1 MKINNELNIKIL
13 SLKYELTSSVGM
25 HIELSKMLKAF
36 MIQLAQK
43 LHIHS
48 VHVVCNE
55 KELHLNESPLQLD
68 DSYHYPTA
76 QKKWFLDNID
86 NYRKNNSDEN
96 YFYYW
101 RVRKNY
107 EVFIIRKQNEINA
120 ETTHALEPILNKLDL
135 AIEACVEYERA
146 KSLRVLALEKEK
158 VLNEAMRNA
167 EESNRAKGEF
177 LANMSHELRTPLNG
191 ILGMTQILLHSELTF
206 DQQSD
211 ILTLKSSAETLLKI
225 LNDILDF
232 SKIEVG
238 KLNLENIAFSL
249 RKELSDFFKLSSSVA
264 VQKGIDF
271 EFFFD
276 QGIPEY
282 VFGDP
287 LRTKQIIMNLVNNA
301 MKFTSKGHVKINIL
315 VLSSTDNIVNLK
327 IEVIDTGVGIPKNK
341 LDDIFLAF
349 NQADSSTTRK
359 YGGTGLG
366 LSICAQLA
374 HLMGGAIYVNSR
386 LGQGSTFV
394 FTVTLQA
401 TSQSIVDQSLLIL
414 NEIKNF
420 KIEKKQLKILLAE
433 DNLINQKITVTFL
446 NRLGHLVDVAENG
459 RVAIEMFKAHKYD
472 LIFMDIQMPEVSG
485 FEATSAIREFE
496 KKSSGHIPIVAL
508 TAHALVGD
516 KEKCLDSGMD
526 DYLTKPLSYEILE
539 KSLSKYL

>member
-1 MKINNELNIKIL
+1 MKSVTDQNVKIL
-13 SLKYELTSSVGM
+13 SLKYELTSSIGLHV
-25 HIELSKMLKAF
+25 ELSKMLKAF
-36 MIQLAQK
+36 MIQLSQK

-48 VHVVCNE
+48 VHIICNT
-55 KELHLNESPLQLD
+55 KELHLYEAPLQLD

-76 QKKWFLDNID
+76 QKKWFLDNIGH
-86 NYRKNNSDEN
+86 YRQNNSDEN

-107 EVFIIRKQNEINA
+107 EIYIIRKQSEINA

-135 AIEACVEYERA
+135 AIEASVEYERA
-146 KSLRVLALEKEK
+146 KSLRAIASETEK
-158 VLNEAMRNA
+158 VLNEAIQAA
-167 EESNRAKGEF
+167 EGSNRAKGEF

-191 ILGMTQILLHSELTF
+191 ILGMTQILLQSKLTF

-238 KLNLENIAFSL
+238 KLDLENIAFNL
-249 RKELSDFFKLSSSVA
+249 RKELSDFFKLSRSVA
-264 VQKGIDF
+264 VQKNIDF
-271 EFFFD
+271 EFFID

-282 VFGDP
+282 IFGDP
-287 LRTKQIIMNLVNNA
+287 LRIKQIVMNLVNNA
-301 MKFTSKGHVKINIL
+301 IKFTSKGHVKVNIL
-315 VLSSTDNIVNLK
+315 ALSTTENLVNLK
-327 IEVIDTGVGIPKNK
+327 IEVIDSGVGIPKNK

-374 HLMGGAIYVNSR
+374 HLMGGAIYVNSL

-394 FTVTLQA
+394 FTVTLHV
-401 TSQSIVDQSLLIL
+401 TSQSIVDQSLLII
-414 NEIKNF
+414 NENKKF

-433 DNLINQKITVTFL
+433 DNLINKKITFTFL
-446 NRLGHLVDVAENG
+446 KRLGHLVDVADNG
-459 RVAIEMFKAHKYD
+459 RIAVEMFEADNYD
-472 LIFMDIQMPEVSG
+472 LILMDIQMPEVSG
-485 FEATSAIREFE
+485 FEATFAIREIE
-496 KKSSGHIPIVAL
+496 KKSSGHIPIIAL

-526 DYLTKPLSYEILE
+526 DYLTKPLSYEGLE

>member
-1 MKINNELNIKIL
+1 MKSVTDQNVKIL
-13 SLKYELTSSVGM
+13 SLKYELTSSIGLHV
-25 HIELSKMLKAF
+25 ELSKMLKAF
-36 MIQLAQK
+36 MIQLSQK

-48 VHVVCNE
+48 VHIICNT
-55 KELHLNESPLQLD
+55 KELHLYEAPLQLD

-76 QKKWFLDNID
+76 QKKWFLDNIGH
-86 NYRKNNSDEN
+86 YRQNNSDEN

-107 EVFIIRKQNEINA
+107 EIYIIRKQSEINA

-135 AIEACVEYERA
+135 AIEASVEYERA
-146 KSLRVLALEKEK
+146 KSLRAIASETEK
-158 VLNEAMRNA
+158 VLNEAIQAA
-167 EESNRAKGEF
+167 EGSNRAKGEF

-191 ILGMTQILLHSELTF
+191 ILGMTQILLQSKLTF

-238 KLNLENIAFSL
+238 KLDLENIAFNL
-249 RKELSDFFKLSSSVA
+249 RKELSDFFKLSRSVA
-264 VQKGIDF
+264 VQKNIDF
-271 EFFFD
+271 EFFID

-282 VFGDP
+282 IFGDP
-287 LRTKQIIMNLVNNA
+287 LRIKQIVMNLVNNA
-301 MKFTSKGHVKINIL
+301 IKFTSKGHVKVNIL
-315 VLSSTDNIVNLK
+315 ALSTTENLVNLK
-327 IEVIDTGVGIPKNK
+327 IEVIDSGVGIPKNK

-374 HLMGGAIYVNSR
+374 HLMGGAIYVNSL

-394 FTVTLQA
+394 FTVTLHV
-401 TSQSIVDQSLLIL
+401 TSQSIVDQSLLII
-414 NEIKNF
+414 NENKKF

-433 DNLINQKITVTFL
+433 DNLINQKITFTFL
-446 NRLGHLVDVAENG
+446 KRLGHLVDVADNG
-459 RVAIEMFKAHKYD
+459 RIAVEMFEADNYD
-472 LIFMDIQMPEVSG
+472 LILMDIQMPEVSG
-485 FEATSAIREFE
+485 FEATSAIREIE
-496 KKSSGHIPIVAL
+496 KKSSGHTPIIAL

-526 DYLTKPLSYEILE
+526 DYLTKPLSYEGLE